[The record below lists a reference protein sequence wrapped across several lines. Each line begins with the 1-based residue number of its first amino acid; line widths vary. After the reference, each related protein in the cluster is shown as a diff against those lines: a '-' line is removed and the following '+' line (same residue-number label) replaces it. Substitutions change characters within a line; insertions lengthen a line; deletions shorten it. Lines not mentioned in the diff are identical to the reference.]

1 MFNDE
6 RVSLGSFQSGIFR
19 PAQMRSPAA
28 LSLLTVAPKPGHAP
42 PYEDG
47 VDPDTGRFI
56 YHFRAAATATPGAT
70 RQADRDNAALVAAHQ
85 LMEPLI
91 YFKGIFPGQYAILAP
106 VFIVAVDESRRLAE
120 LEVGLPVAD
129 TSPQGLVSDEDVR
142 AYATRD
148 AVYRLHQQRFRAAV
162 LMAYGTRCA
171 VCSLRERDLLDAS
184 HIIPDGESE
193 GAATVT
199 NGIAL
204 CTIHHRAYDRNLMG
218 IDPDGQVHISRR
230 LLEERDGPMLRG
242 GLQAFHGAAILR
254 PRRADEHPDPGRL
267 HTRFEMFLQAA

>member
-1 MFNDE
+1 
-6 RVSLGSFQSGIFR
+6 
-19 PAQMRSPAA
+19 
-28 LSLLTVAPKPGHAP
+28 
-42 PYEDG
+42 
-47 VDPDTGRFI
+47 
-56 YHFRAAATATPGAT
+56 
-70 RQADRDNAALVAAHQ
+70 
-85 LMEPLI
+85 MEPLI
-91 YFKGIFPGQYAILAP
+91 YFKGIFPGQYAIVAP
-106 VFIVAVDESRRLAE
+106 VFILVVDAARRLAE

-129 TSPQGLVSDEDVR
+129 TTPQGLVSEDDVR

-162 LMAYGTRCA
+162 LSAYATRCA

-184 HIIPDGESE
+184 HIIADGEPE

-230 LLEERDGPMLRG
+230 LLEEHDGPMLRG
-242 GLQAFHGAAILR
+242 GLQAFHGASILR
-254 PRRADEHPDPGRL
+254 PRRVEEHPDPDRL
-267 HTRFEMFLQAA
+267 RARFGVFLQAA